1 MKVLV
6 DEVSAGSQEQSRGL
20 AQISRAISQM
30 QTVTQRTAADAEEGA
45 AASEELSAQAQSLR
59 SLSADLELIV
69 NGSQS
74 GQSRRPQTAALII
87 PLLLS
92 LCALPLAAQ
101 TDGAAKL
108 PVRWATSLQSGLA
121 ETFQLTLGGTF
132 GAGPAWQNRVQ
143 TGLSN
148 LAVNGDSLFVFGT
161 DTTDLRT
168 AANDWQVGIGYK
180 RPLFTTRRLS
190 LLGGAGFQHWRL
202 PSVKTGANDWLT
214 HESLTLLSRLGSLPI
229 TVTSDSWSLLKS
241 PLPTGTV
248 LHTQVWLQHRLLKRE
263 AFEISFRH
271 GPAHTYSWGFYGA
284 QGNRVIRYQTML
296 GLAWKGATLEG
307 GYRQQF
313 GLQPGIPDNSYWQ
326 FAV

>member
-1 MKVLV
+1 M
-6 DEVSAGSQEQSRGL
+6 
-20 AQISRAISQM
+20 
-30 QTVTQRTAADAEEGA
+30 
-45 AASEELSAQAQSLR
+45 
-59 SLSADLELIV
+59 
-69 NGSQS
+69 
-74 GQSRRPQTAALII
+74 
-87 PLLLS
+87 
-92 LCALPLAAQ
+92 
-101 TDGAAKL
+101 
-108 PVRWATSLQSGLA
+108 RWATSLQSGLA

-263 AFEISFRH
+263 ALEISFRH

-326 FAV
+326 FAVSRTFVH

>member
-1 MKVLV
+1 M
-6 DEVSAGSQEQSRGL
+6 
-20 AQISRAISQM
+20 
-30 QTVTQRTAADAEEGA
+30 
-45 AASEELSAQAQSLR
+45 
-59 SLSADLELIV
+59 
-69 NGSQS
+69 
-74 GQSRRPQTAALII
+74 
-87 PLLLS
+87 
-92 LCALPLAAQ
+92 
-101 TDGAAKL
+101 
-108 PVRWATSLQSGLA
+108 
-121 ETFQLTLGGTF
+121 
-132 GAGPAWQNRVQ
+132 
-143 TGLSN
+143 
-148 LAVNGDSLFVFGT
+148 
-161 DTTDLRT
+161 
-168 AANDWQVGIGYK
+168 YK
-180 RPLFTTRRLS
+180 R
-190 LLGGAGFQHWRL
+190 QRL

-214 HESLTLLSRLGSLPI
+214 HESLTFLSRLGSLPI

-326 FAV
+326 FAVSRTFVH